1 MGTLHYGQ
9 SENGIEIPDR
19 TLAHLQIVMV
29 AKLRRHESFLFTVNI
44 DGGSTITSSLWLNE
58 AVNMSFTYSGQEHY
72 SINRQW
78 LEELS
83 ISANSA
89 SGLHIVPE
97 PEERVSPPPTRAEST
112 LAAR

>member
-1 MGTLHYGQ
+1 MGMLHYGQ
-9 SENGIEIPDR
+9 SDDGIEIPDR

-44 DGGSTITSSLWLNE
+44 DDGSQITRSLWLNE
-58 AVNMSFTYSGQEHY
+58 AVNMSFTYSTQEHY

-89 SGLHIVPE
+89 AGLHLVQE
-97 PEERVSPPPTRAEST
+97 PEERAVPKVRPEST